1 MKDNKLWGTL
11 GVIGLFLLTKLK
23 YVLVL
28 LKFAKF
34 STVISMF
41 ISLGVY
47 AMIYGWKFGVAIVYV
62 IFIHEMGHLVAMKI
76 KKIPASP
83 AIFIPFVGAMI
94 SVKGEIKDAKTEA
107 FIAYGGPL
115 AGLISILPAIP
126 LYILTEDPLYALIIY
141 LGAFVNLFNLLPVSP
156 LDGGRIVTTLSTHI
170 WALGLLVLLG
180 LNIFMPSPIMILILI
195 FGSITWIIRLSE
207 GKKLAFNEYEE
218 NVVKNLMSDIQ
229 SCEKSKIQLL
239 TGLYDNRNLDGVQQ
253 EKLRLE
259 ELESLQRE
267 LLTTKSYSFKEKIFN
282 RGKILKE
289 ATERDLQVLK
299 IRHEQEMIKNFINQ
313 FSEEDTESIETQKE
327 KFTSKVNSLTS
338 IIIEELEQKQESLQ
352 KESTKLKTYY
362 KTDTKTKVIWSTLYI
377 GLIVVLGYVFIQSTV
392 LMETISEVLK

>member
-1 MKDNKLWGTL
+1 LKESKLWGTL
-11 GVIGLFLLTKLK
+11 GLIGLFILTKLK
-23 YVLVL
+23 YVLVI

-34 STVISMF
+34 STIISMF
-41 ISLGVY
+41 VSLGVY
-47 AMIYGWKFGVAIVYV
+47 AMIYGWKFGIAIVYV
-62 IFIHEMGHLVAMKI
+62 IFIHEMGHLIAMKI

-195 FGSITWIIRLSE
+195 FGSITWFIRLSE
-207 GKKLAFNEYEE
+207 GKKIEFNEYEE
-218 NVVKNLMSDIQ
+218 NVVKNLISDIQ

-239 TGLYDNRNLDGVQQ
+239 TGLYDNQTLEGVQQ

-259 ELESLQRE
+259 ELESLQRD
-267 LLTTKSYSFKEKIFN
+267 LLKPKSYSFKE
-282 RGKILKE
+282 
-289 ATERDLQVLK
+289 
-299 IRHEQEMIKNFINQ
+299 
-313 FSEEDTESIETQKE
+313 
-327 KFTSKVNSLTS
+327 
-338 IIIEELEQKQESLQ
+338 
-352 KESTKLKTYY
+352 
-362 KTDTKTKVIWSTLYI
+362 
-377 GLIVVLGYVFIQSTV
+377 
-392 LMETISEVLK
+392 